1 MMVIKKPVLSIKQE
15 INFGLKF
22 LHNASDK
29 KFATL
34 TLVVVVVAV
43 GSVTAAG

>member
-1 MMVIKKPVLSIKQE
+1 MVIKTLVLSIKQE
-15 INFGLKF
+15 INFGQKF

-29 KFATL
+29 KFAML
-34 TLVVVVVAV
+34 TLVVVVVVAV